1 MIAIAHQ
8 LVGVP
13 VTYNV
18 TLECSVE
25 AYPSS
30 LNYWARENEQMIYDN
45 AKYRWANYSIWISD
59 IVFFCG
65 FKKSNPKS
73 LHEIVFIHQYEVL
86 FK

>member
-45 AKYRWANYSIWISD
+45 AKYR
-59 IVFFCG
+59 
-65 FKKSNPKS
+65 
-73 LHEIVFIHQYEVL
+73 
-86 FK
+86 